1 MVRRLLVCTLLAGP
15 ALFAADVNKDIVELQ
30 REIASLQDQIKALQR
45 SLEDKLASVSQKQA
59 DQGSQI
65 ADQVNKNLSGVAD
78 RLQKSAQDQRDQ
90 QTQTN
95 ATVAGL
101 SAQLQGLS
109 SDLST
114 VKGALTDL
122 AGAMSKLST
131 QMTDLSNTVKALQ
144 PPAAAQPATATGSPA
159 ISATDLFANAERDR
173 MGGHLDVALS
183 EYTLYLQTYANTP
196 QAVDAQYQIGSIH
209 YSNRAWTDAVTAFD
223 VVLEKYPDNKQ
234 HAAEALYYKGDCL
247 GKLGRWTEAG
257 EVLKELRRRF
267 PNSSLARQSLS
278 IKPPAGRQ

>member
-1 MVRRLLVCTLLAGP
+1 MIRRLLICTLLAAP

-30 REIASLQDQIKALQR
+30 REIAGLADQIKSFQR
-45 SLEDKLASVSQKQA
+45 SLEDKLAVLSQKQG
-59 DQGSQI
+59 DQGNQI
-65 ADQVNKNLSGVAD
+65 ADQVNKTMSGIAD
-78 RLQKSAQDQRDQ
+78 RLQKTVQDQRDQ

-95 ATVAGL
+95 AAVAGL

-122 AGAMSKLST
+122 AAAMSKLST
-131 QMTDLSNTVKALQ
+131 QMTDLGNAVKALQ
-144 PPAAAQPATATGSPA
+144 PPPAAQPAAAAARPD
-159 ISATDLFANAERDR
+159 ISAIDLFANAERDR

-183 EYTLYLQTYANTP
+183 EYTLYLQMYPNTP
-196 QAVDAQYQIGSIH
+196 QAADAQYQVGSIH
-209 YSNRAWTDAVTAFD
+209 YSNHEWQDAVTAFD
-223 VVLEKYPDNKQ
+223 VVLEKYADNKQ

-247 GKLGRWTEAG
+247 GKLGRWTESG
-257 EVLKELRRRF
+257 EAMKELRRRF

-278 IKPPAGRQ
+278 IRPPGR